1 MWRFNLTIVGYFDT
15 ISGSSL
21 YGWAIDTSDPTGPA
35 VVQAVTEDGRIIGS
49 AKADGFR
56 GDLLT
61 AGVGNGGRCAF
72 KIDINGNVANLIGIS
87 VKARVVGTNEVLAG
101 SPRRITLNQN
111 HQYLLSRTGR
121 AKRIL
126 KPLRARLDREAKGM
140 AVSIVMPIFN
150 TPQGWLIEALESV
163 RAQWCSNWELIL
175 VNDGSTARHIAP
187 ILEGY
192 QNSEPRFRVITSPRN
207 LGIAKATNFGL
218 RAAKYEYVAFMDHDD
233 YLEPHAV
240 WSLIRAAQKS
250 HADLIYSDEV
260 VTSESINHI
269 LDVRARP
276 AFSYDYYLSHPYFV
290 HLLCVKRDLAYC
302 IQGWDESLAISA
314 DIDFVLRI
322 LEKSETIAHIA
333 SSLYRWR
340 THGESAGHAKQN
352 KVTVATTAS
361 IQNHL
366 DRMGLNAVAS
376 PGVSFNQYHVK
387 WPTPSGRTL
396 IVVPTKNGVDLLR
409 LCVQGIQKTVDPS
422 RYHLIVVDH
431 QSTDRRTK
439 RYLRE
444 TVPRRHTVM
453 PYEGAF
459 NFSRMNNL
467 AVERY
472 GGDFDFV
479 LFMNNDVEAKEHG
492 WLERLASLA
501 ARKDVGAVGPTLLFA
516 DRRIQHAGVIIGY
529 CDAAEHVG
537 KFVAFEEE
545 SGARTLGANCTLTSV
560 RDFSAVTAAC
570 LMMRRSV
577 FIEAG
582 GFQEILPVA
591 FNDTDLCLRI
601 RDLGYRVLYDGHTW
615 LYHHE
620 SATRANTNDLI
631 HPRDTE
637 LFQATWKHLMRGADP
652 FYHPALSLAMQDHV
666 LASNLV
672 TTPSAPRVVTIRL

>member
-1 MWRFNLTIVGYFDT
+1 MAIVGYFDT
-15 ISGSSL
+15 INGSSL
-21 YGWAIDTSDPTGPA
+21 YGWAIDTSNPTSPA
-35 VVQAVTEDGRIIGS
+35 LVEAVTEDGRIIGL

-61 AGVGNGGRCAF
+61 AGVGNDGRCAF
-72 KIDINGNVANLIGIS
+72 QIEISGNVANLIGVS
-87 VKARVVGTNEVLAG
+87 VEARIAGTNEILAG

-111 HQYLLSRTGR
+111 HQYLLSRSKR
-121 AKRIL
+121 ARRIL
-126 KPLRARLDREAKGM
+126 KPLRARLDREAKAMG
-140 AVSIVMPIFN
+140 VSIVMPVFN
-150 TPQGWLIEALESV
+150 TPQAWLIEALESV

-175 VNDGSTARHIAP
+175 VNDGSSARHVIP
-187 ILEGY
+187 ILASY
-192 QNSEPRFRVITSPRN
+192 QNSDQRFRVITYPKN
-207 LGIAKATNFGL
+207 LGIAKATNLGL
-218 RAAKYEYVAFMDHDD
+218 RAAKYDYVAFMDHDD
-233 YLEPHAV
+233 YLEPHAI

-250 HADLIYSDEV
+250 DADLIYSDEV

-290 HLLCVKRDLAYC
+290 HLLCVKRDLAHG

-314 DIDFVLRI
+314 DVDFVLRI
-322 LEKSETIAHIA
+322 LEKSKTIAHIA

-340 THGESAGHAKQN
+340 THKESAGHAKQN
-352 KVTVATTAS
+352 HVTVATINS
-361 IQNHL
+361 MQKHL
-366 DRMGLNAVAS
+366 DRMGLNAIAS

-396 IVVPTKNGVDLLR
+396 IVIPTKNGVDLLR
-409 LCVQGIQKTVDPS
+409 LCIQGIQKTVDPS
-422 RYHLIVVDH
+422 RYQLVVVDH

-444 TVPRRHTVM
+444 TVQRRHTVM
-453 PYEGAF
+453 PYDGVF

-472 GGDFDFV
+472 GANFEFV
-479 LFMNNDVEAKEHG
+479 LFMNNDVEAKEPG
-492 WLERLASLA
+492 WFERLTSLA
-501 ARKDVGAVGPTLLFA
+501 AREDVGAVGPALLFP

-537 KFVAFEEE
+537 KFVAFE
-545 SGARTLGANCTLTSV
+545 GPGGTRTLGANCTLTSV

-570 LMMRRSV
+570 LIMRRSIFSEV
-577 FIEAG
+577 R
-582 GFQEILPVA
+582 GFQEALPVA

-601 RDLGYRVLYDGHTW
+601 RDRGYRILYDGHTW

-620 SATRANTNDLI
+620 SATRANTNDLV
-631 HPRDTE
+631 HPQDTK
-637 LFQATWKHLMRGADP
+637 LFQSTWKHLMRGADP
-652 FYHPALSLAMQDHV
+652 FYHPALSLTMQDHV
-666 LASNLV
+666 LASHLV
-672 TTPSAPRVVTIRL
+672 ATPVAPRVVTIGH